1 MSWKEKS
8 LDELGLVA
16 RGKSKHRPRD
26 AAHLYDGPYPF
37 IQTGDVKHAP
47 LYLSTYTKTYSEEGL
62 KQSKLWKKG
71 TLCITIA
78 ANIADTAIL
87 DIDACFPDS
96 VIGFV
101 ANKEVCDTKFI
112 KYTFNTLQQQYKQ
125 FSQGAAQD
133 NLSLEKLLSI
143 KFKIPSLPVQQ
154 KIAGILSAYDD
165 LIDNNRKRIALLEKA
180 ARLLYEEWFVRLQFP
195 GHEHTPVVD
204 GVPEGWVRKSIG
216 EVTELSI
223 GGGWGADEQNSK
235 YSVAGYVIRGT
246 DLPDLQAGAFSGI
259 PFRFHD
265 PKNLKN
271 RLLKEGDIILEVSN
285 GNLNNIGRSYLILAP
300 VLSWF
305 DGPMMCASFC
315 KMLRP
320 YNLNQAFLLSAH
332 LVFMQESKR
341 MDYFKSPSAAGINNF
356 RFPGLLAE
364 EKLLIPSDIV
374 LEYFA
379 LEVGTIKKLTVTL
392 AKQNQKLLQA
402 RDLLLPRLM
411 SGELAV

>member
-47 LYLSTYTKTYSEEGL
+47 LYLSTYSKTYSEEGL

-101 ANKEVCDTKFI
+101 ANEEVCDTKFI

-143 KFKIPSLPVQQ
+143 KFKVPPLLVQQ

-165 LIDNNRKRIALLEKA
+165 LIDNNRKRIALLEKT

-195 GHEHTPVVD
+195 GHEHTPVVN
-204 GVPEGWVRKSIG
+204 GVPEGWERKRLDEVAEVNARSLKNNFQGEIDYIDISAVSPGVIDGTTLYEFADAPGRARRIVKHGDVIWSCVRPNRKSYAVIWEPKPNLIASTG
-216 EVTELSI
+216 FAVLSPVDVPTSFLVQAVTTD
-223 GGGWGADEQNSK
+223 AF
-235 YSVAGYVIRGT
+235 VGY
-246 DLPDLQAGAFSGI
+246 
-259 PFRFHD
+259 
-265 PKNLKN
+265 
-271 RLLKEGDIILEVSN
+271 
-285 GNLNNIGRSYLILAP
+285 LNNNAKG
-300 VLSWF
+300 
-305 DGPMMCASFC
+305 
-315 KMLRP
+315 
-320 YNLNQAFLLSAH
+320 
-332 LVFMQESKR
+332 
-341 MDYFKSPSAAGINNF
+341 AAYPAVTAKDF
-356 RFPGLLAE
+356 EAA
-364 EKLLIPSDIV
+364 KVLIPSQ
-374 LEYFA
+374 A
-379 LEVGTIKKLTVTL
+379 LLTTFEANCNPIL
-392 AKQNQKLLQA
+392 SQAKALGLQNQKLQAA

>member
-1 MSWKEKS
+1 
-8 LDELGLVA
+8 
-16 RGKSKHRPRD
+16 
-26 AAHLYDGPYPF
+26 YPF

-101 ANKEVCDTKFI
+101 ANEEVCDTKFI

-204 GVPEGWVRKSIG
+204 GVPEGWEKCSAFDAVEVLSGGTPKTSEGRFWDGEIPFYTPKDSWGSIYAIDTLKNLTAEG
-216 EVTELSI
+216 LASC
-223 GGGWGADEQNSK
+223 NSK
-235 YSVAGYVIRGT
+235 LYPKNTLFITARGT
-246 DLPDLQAGAFSGI
+246 
-259 PFRFHD
+259 
-265 PKNLKN
+265 
-271 RLLKEGDIILEVSN
+271 V
-285 GNLNNIGRSYLILAP
+285 GNLNLAQRPMAMNQSCYALRGKGNMSPLFLYLAMKDAVEVVKSKAVGSVFDAIVVDTFKQIPFLNPSSGIMDGFQSTIAPIFNQVEIL
-300 VLSWF
+300 
-305 DGPMMCASFC
+305 
-315 KMLRP
+315 MLQSIR
-320 YNLNQAFLLSAH
+320 LQA
-332 LVFMQESKR
+332 
-341 MDYFKSPSAAGINNF
+341 
-356 RFPGLLAE
+356 
-364 EKLLIPSDIV
+364 
-374 LEYFA
+374 
-379 LEVGTIKKLTVTL
+379 
-392 AKQNQKLLQA
+392 A